1 MLQENK
7 DQKASVIVCIFG
19 FGCMHV
25 FQEFGKKAASVLLA
39 CKNQKKAKSFL
50 FHTLGFLK
58 N

>member
-1 MLQENK
+1 MLQESK

-25 FQEFGKKAASVLLA
+25 FQEFGKKAVCVLLA
-39 CKNQKKAKSFL
+39 GKNQKKARLFL